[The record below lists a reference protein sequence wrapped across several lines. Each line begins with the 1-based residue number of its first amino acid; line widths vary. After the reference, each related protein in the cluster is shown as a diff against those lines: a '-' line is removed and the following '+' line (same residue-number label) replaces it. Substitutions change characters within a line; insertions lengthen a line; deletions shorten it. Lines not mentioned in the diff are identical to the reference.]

1 MARGLRIL
9 DPWRD
14 FGSLQERINR
24 MFDDTMRALYP
35 QEGEEFGRGAW
46 MPAVDIRETEDGYI
60 VKADLPGLKKEDI
73 QIDLKDSTLTLKGEK
88 KFEEKVS
95 KDNYIRTERAY
106 GTFVRSF
113 TLPHNVDAE
122 KIKASYKDGV
132 LELTLP
138 KKEEAKPK
146 QIKVEVS

>member
-24 MFDDTMRALYP
+24 MFDDTIGTLYP
-35 QEGEEFGRGAW
+35 HGSEELERGTW
-46 MPAVDIRETEDGYI
+46 IPAVDIHETEDGYI

-73 QIDLKDSTLTLKGEK
+73 QIDLKNSTLTLKGEK

-95 KDNYIRTERAY
+95 KDNYVRTERAY

-122 KIKASYKDGV
+122 KIRASYKDGV

-146 QIKVEVS
+146 QIKVEVI